1 MDARKALL
9 MTNGM
14 LSMKPF
20 VVFAIRVMGPGPR
33 RLQMVKLAHDMNDHR
48 AAPRM
53 AHGMRRVVA
62 TRRPQHVVPSQR
74 AA

>member
-14 LSMKPF
+14 VSMKPF

-48 AAPRM
+48 AAPRT
-53 AHGMRRVVA
+53 AHGKLRVAA
-62 TRRPQHVVPSQR
+62 TRRPQHVAPSQR